1 MNRNLAT
8 LIGLGLFA
16 LSPPSYSSEVLDE
29 LLALLP
35 TQEQKSDQELFHPEL
50 QADREHADEKTLA
63 YNIDTDSLEE
73 RFKIPEEELAL
84 LKTAPKQKLKRRPTN
99 LIDQITPALSPK
111 KEEYATTS
119 EKKPA
124 ATTEHSQQKKILTPR
139 LSSVKEETS
148 TPCGLDCD
156 KEILPLL
163 SPLKAEARILSAK
176 LEKGIT
182 AFITTM
188 MPLVKADIA
197 PLLPEQPPEQER
209 LPSSQTATKLSTPK
223 TFSSS
228 TTLKLKE
235 EKRVELSH
243 KKSTEPKKNRSLP
256 NLTTAFSHSIS
267 LVCDEY
273 SQEKKLS
280 KAKAALQKIRTER
293 LPTKITTPLS
303 PTSSSLL
310 GLSKE
315 QKQLTG
321 KAPLTPLAQKKT
333 LHFIACNH
341 FEKLDLPEKVKE
353 IPFTSMQPKKAPTAP
368 PTTVSSLAVNAP
380 TSILPHFSLRENIT
394 IQTKERHL
402 SNVKIPL
409 PELTYNLVQALP
421 ETETAEPITLHM
433 MQPRRENGEIHIAIV
448 GKNPHVISAA
458 SQDFSLA
465 ANDSLKLLTNYNE
478 PARSLLAK
486 SISPI
491 ADDILCM
498 PIKLTKEEKDP
509 LSLTKTDAKLETT
522 WTTNINM
529 ALSKTSVP
537 LLTSKPLIDKERL
550 RAGTLLFAE
559 AKVHDRNSHERH
571 LIANRL
577 YRNTSTFK
585 VEGTSDAMVKVDAP
599 FDPYVEYAT
608 DGQGGYFFGIELHL
622 QKGLELPTQKQNF
635 LFMIDRSKA
644 TDRTQYEAYKQGVL
658 KSLTYLQKDDIFNI
672 YIFDSRNKQLA
683 PISLPATKQ
692 NIAKARNFL
701 IDEKHG
707 ILFRSAK
714 IYNLIEEMVGK
725 VQDENQ
731 LTNIVFM
738 AGPKTLSDLRTKRLD
753 VASLLDRNKKHANLF
768 FITSCDRENFSMMK
782 LLATFNRGQAIYSPT
797 NTSIPRKIAN
807 LVHRISRP
815 IAKEMH
821 VLTRSENAKIELF
834 SSKLNRTHLY
844 KNNAFKVYGHINQ
857 LEDFDIILQGQG
869 EENWLHMNQR
879 IKLKNGLRVGRSL
892 RKTLAGLQVLPLY
905 KRYIDEGMP
914 EHLWEATKITTH
926 YNLEQP
932 YTWD

>member
-1 MNRNLAT
+1 MFRDFAT
-8 LIGLGLFA
+8 FIGLGLFA
-16 LSPPSYSSEVLDE
+16 LGPPSYSSEVLDE

-35 TQEQKSDQELFHPEL
+35 AQEQKSDQILFHPKL
-50 QADREHADEKTLA
+50 QADSEHADEKTLT
-63 YNIDTDSLEE
+63 YNIETDYLEE
-73 RFKIPEEELAL
+73 HFKIPEEELAL
-84 LKTAPKQKLKRRPTN
+84 LKTAPKHKLKRAPTN
-99 LIDQITPALSPK
+99 LIDQVTPSLTPK
-111 KEEYATTS
+111 KEEYAETI

-124 ATTEHSQQKKILTPR
+124 ATTEHSQQNSLPTPN
-139 LSSVKEETS
+139 LPCVKEETS
-148 TPCGLDCD
+148 TPCGLDCE
-156 KEILPLL
+156 KETLPLL

-182 AFITTM
+182 GFFTTM

-197 PLLPEQPPEQER
+197 PLLPAQQPEQEH
-209 LPSSQTATKLSTPK
+209 LPPSQTATKLAPPK
-223 TFSSS
+223 TFSTT

-235 EKRVELSH
+235 EKPVKLSH
-243 KKSTEPKKNRSLP
+243 KKPTQPKKNLPLP

-273 SQEKKLS
+273 SQEKELS
-280 KAKAALQKIRTER
+280 KAKAALQKIRTET

-303 PTSSSLL
+303 PTSSALL
-310 GLSKE
+310 GLSKD
-315 QKQLTG
+315 KKHPAG
-321 KAPLTPLAQKKT
+321 KVSLTPLAEKKS
-333 LHFIACNH
+333 LHFVACNH

-353 IPFTSMQPKKAPTAP
+353 ILPTSLQPKKASVTTPTAI
-368 PTTVSSLAVNAP
+368 SSLAVNVTTTVTP
-380 TSILPHFSLRENIT
+380 NFYLQENIT
-394 IQTKERHL
+394 VQKANRDLPHI
-402 SNVKIPL
+402 KIPL
-409 PELTYNLVQALP
+409 PELNLTLMQALP
-421 ETETAEPITLHM
+421 ETEMAEPITLSM
-433 MQPRRENGEIHIAIV
+433 MQPKRENGEIRIAIV
-448 GKNPHVISAA
+448 GKNPNVIDIT
-458 SQDFSLA
+458 SQHFSLA
-465 ANDSLKLLTNYNE
+465 TNDTLALLTNFNE
-478 PARSLLAK
+478 PARRHLEK

-491 ADDILCM
+491 ADDILAM
-498 PIKLTKEEKDP
+498 QIELAKEEKDP
-509 LSLTKTDAKLETT
+509 LSLATSNAEQEAT
-522 WTTNINM
+522 WTTSINM
-529 ALSKTSVP
+529 ALSQTSVP

-559 AKVHDRNSHERH
+559 DKIRDRTSHERH
-571 LIANRL
+571 LVANRL

-585 VEGTSDAMVKVDAP
+585 VEGTSDAMIKVDAP

-622 QKGLELPTQKQNF
+622 LKGLELPTQKQNF

-644 TDRTQYEAYKQGVL
+644 TDRTQYESYKQGVL
-658 KSLTYLQKDDIFNI
+658 KSLSYLKKDDIFNI

-701 IDEKHG
+701 TDEKHG

-725 VQDENQ
+725 VQDENL

-753 VASLLDRNKKHANLF
+753 VASLLETNKNHANLF
-768 FITSCDRENFSMMK
+768 FITSCDKENFSMMK

-821 VLTRSENAKIELF
+821 VLTRTENAKIELF

-905 KRYIDEGMP
+905 KRYIDEGIP
-914 EHLWEATKITTH
+914 DHLWEATKITTH